1 MTAILFDTETT
12 GVDAPDVIELAYV
25 GPLATPRVQF
35 HDNDVRWF
43 AWKPSKAISLGAMA
57 THNIIEADLEE
68 CAPWPGSWLP
78 PADIGPVEYL
88 VAHNVQFDFD
98 AIGKPAKLKQ
108 ICTLALARKAWPL
121 LDSHK
126 LGAIMYHLYPQAM
139 ARDWLRKAH
148 SATADV
154 SMLGRLLFTL
164 ADIFQPRD
172 WAHLY
177 QISEVAR
184 VPTHMTFG
192 SKYSPHQFP
201 PLGMPIADMRRRDPS
216 YVRWLLANADIV
228 KNDRY
233 WQKALTQ

>member
-1 MTAILFDTETT
+1 MSAIVFDTETT
-12 GVDAPDVIELAYV
+12 GVDAPDVIELAYA
-25 GPLATPRVQF
+25 GPLATPRTQF

-57 THNIIEADLEE
+57 THNIIDADLQE
-68 CAPWPGSWLP
+68 CLPWPGSWLP

-98 AIGKPAKLKQ
+98 AIGKPANLKQ
-108 ICTLALARKAWPL
+108 ICTLALARKCWPT

-126 LGAIMYHLYPQAM
+126 LSALIYFLYPQQM
-139 ARDWLRKAH
+139 AREMVRNAH
-148 SATADV
+148 SSMKDV
-154 SMLGRLLFTL
+154 GLLGRVLF
-164 ADIFQPRD
+164 AIVDILQPRD
-172 WAHLY
+172 WEHLH

-184 VPTHMTFG
+184 VPTVMTFG
-192 SKYSPHQFP
+192 KYGPADGKP
-201 PLGMPIADMRRRDPS
+201 GMAIPEMRRKDPG

>member
-1 MTAILFDTETT
+1 
-12 GVDAPDVIELAYV
+12 VDAPDVIELAYA
-25 GPLATPRVQF
+25 GPLATPRTQY
-35 HDNDVRWF
+35 HDNDIKFF
-43 AWKPSKAISLGAMA
+43 AWKPNKPITLGAMA
-57 THNIIEADLEE
+57 THHIIDADLQE
-68 CAPWPGSWLP
+68 CLPWPGSWLP
-78 PADIGPVEYL
+78 PAEIGPVEYA
-88 VAHNVQFDFD
+88 VAHNCQFDWD
-98 AIGKPAKLKQ
+98 AIGKPAQLKQ

-164 ADIFQPRD
+164 TDIFQPRD

-184 VPTHMTFG
+184 VPTVMSFG
-192 SKYSPHQFP
+192 KYGPADGKP
-201 PLGMPIADMRRRDPS
+201 GMPIPEMRRKDPG

-228 KNDRY
+228 KKDLY